1 MAMYTTAAQEIHD
14 NIGILKVFRC
24 YPVMHTFYYFY
35 SRISHLQIEKILL
48 ETFTDII
55 PDPCGAAGFT

>member
-24 YPVMHTFYYFY
+24 YPVMLTIYYFY
-35 SRISHLQIEKILL
+35 SSISHLKIEKILL
-48 ETFTDII
+48 EKFADTIA
-55 PDPCGAAGFT
+55 DPCGAAGFT